1 MPTLLFEQ
9 GFKFFFYANDHA
21 PAHVHIMKGDAW
33 AKIEIATLQVVMSN
47 LKSQELKTCLALLEQ
62 HQDEF
67 QEKWNEWFNR

>member
-33 AKIEIATLQVVMSN
+33 VKIEIATLQVVMSN